1 MPPIKKYDAIVI
13 GGGHNGLTAAAY
25 FARAGKEVL
34 VLERRYVLGGAA
46 VTEEVFP
53 GFKFSVCSYVVSLLK
68 ANIIRELMLPKF
80 GLELLP
86 LESTFTPLE
95 NDYLMRTAD
104 PDETYR
110 EMYRHSPRD
119 AETYTRFGPLMGQI
133 GMAVRPILETVPPNA
148 IRPSFPDLSA
158 MKKLLNHFKTLS
170 DEQFEYLT
178 KLMTMSSADFLDE
191 WFEFEPLKATMA
203 ASGIIGTF
211 MGPRSPGSAY
221 VMLHH
226 YMGDID
232 GAFRAWGFQRGGT
245 GAVSM
250 AIARSAEYF
259 GAKIMTEAPVEKVI
273 VKNGRAIGV
282 ALENGDEYK
291 ADKVISGLDP
301 KLSFLKMVD
310 EIDLPNDFVTD
321 IKNFR
326 IRGSSGKVNLALD
339 ALPEFTCLPGN
350 GPHLRGAISI
360 SPDFDYIEKAYDDAN
375 EPSATETYFQSID
388 IPILGRIEAPGT
400 LEGGDVIWINER
412 IVAVGEGYRSNAEG
426 IRQFQALLGN
436 LVEKVI
442 TVPLPH
448 WTGPTECLHLMS
460 NVSPIDHDLYLVYSR
475 LLPVFFRQ
483 YLIDSGIEL
492 LEVPDKEYNSMG
504 CNVLAIAPRK
514 CIMIAGNPKIQQQ
527 LEAKSVE
534 VHIYDGSEISLKGT
548 GGPTCL
554 TRPFLRSE
562 S

>member
-1 MPPIKKYDAIVI
+1 MPTIKKYDAIVI

-25 FARAGKEVL
+25 LARAGKEVL

-46 VTEEVFP
+46 VTEDGFP

-86 LESTFTPLE
+86 LESTFTPLD

-133 GMAVRPILETVPPNA
+133 GMAVRPILETIPPNA

-170 DEQFEYLT
+170 SEQFEYLT

-191 WFEFEPLKATMA
+191 WFEFEPLKATMS

-273 VKNGRAIGV
+273 VNNGRAIGV

-291 ADKVISGLDP
+291 ADKVISALDP

-310 EIDLPNDFVTD
+310 ETDLPNDFVTD

-360 SPDFDYIEKAYDDAN
+360 SPDFDYIEKAYDDAKYGN
-375 EPSATETYFQSID
+375 FSEVPYID
-388 IPILGRIEAPGT
+388 IIIPSVLDPEMAPPGKHVMSCFVQYAPYNINGGWDDQKREDFGDAVINALARFAPNIKDIILHRQVLTPADIESTFGLT
-400 LEGGDVIWINER
+400 EGNIFH
-412 IVAVGEGYRSNAEG
+412 GELS
-426 IRQFQALLGN
+426 L
-436 LVEKVI
+436 
-442 TVPLPH
+442 
-448 WTGPTECLHLMS
+448 
-460 NVSPIDHDLYLVYSR
+460 
-475 LLPVFFRQ
+475 
-483 YLIDSGIEL
+483 
-492 LEVPDKEYNSMG
+492 
-504 CNVLAIAPRK
+504 
-514 CIMIAGNPKIQQQ
+514 QQ
-527 LEAKSVE
+527 LFALRPAVKWANYKTPITNYYQCGSGTHPGGGITGSPGEMAAKK
-534 VHIYDGSEISLKGT
+534 IIKDW
-548 GGPTCL
+548 
-554 TRPFLRSE
+554 
-562 S
+562 

>member
-1 MPPIKKYDAIVI
+1 MPTIKKYDAIVI
-13 GGGHNGLTAAAY
+13 GGGHNGLTAAADL
-25 FARAGKEVL
+25 ACAGKDVL
-34 VLERRYVLGGAA
+34 GLERRYVLGGAA

-86 LESTFTPLE
+86 LESTFTPLD

-133 GMAVRPILETVPPNA
+133 GMAVRPILETIPPNA

-170 DEQFEYLT
+170 SEQFEYLT

-191 WFEFEPLKATMA
+191 WFEFEPLKATMS

-259 GAKIMTEAPVEKVI
+259 GAKIMTEAPVETVI
-273 VKNGRAIGV
+273 VNNGRAIGV

-291 ADKVISGLDP
+291 ADKVISALDP

-360 SPDFDYIEKAYDDAN
+360 SPDFDYIEKAYDDAKYGN
-375 EPSATETYFQSID
+375 FSEVPYID
-388 IPILGRIEAPGT
+388 IIIPSVLDPEMAPPGKHVMSCFVQYAPYNIKGGWNDQKREDFGDAVINALARYAPNIKDIILHRQVLTPADIESTFGLTEGNIFHGELT
-400 LEGGDVIWINER
+400 L
-412 IVAVGEGYRSNAEG
+412 
-426 IRQFQALLGN
+426 
-436 LVEKVI
+436 
-442 TVPLPH
+442 
-448 WTGPTECLHLMS
+448 
-460 NVSPIDHDLYLVYSR
+460 
-475 LLPVFFRQ
+475 
-483 YLIDSGIEL
+483 
-492 LEVPDKEYNSMG
+492 
-504 CNVLAIAPRK
+504 
-514 CIMIAGNPKIQQQ
+514 QQ
-527 LEAKSVE
+527 LFALRPAVKWANYKTPITNYYQCGSGTHPGGGITGSPGEMAAKK
-534 VHIYDGSEISLKGT
+534 ILKDW
-548 GGPTCL
+548 
-554 TRPFLRSE
+554 
-562 S
+562 

>member
-1 MPPIKKYDAIVI
+1 MPTIKKYDAIVI

-25 FARAGKEVL
+25 LARAGKEVL

-86 LESTFTPLE
+86 LESTFTPLD

-133 GMAVRPILETVPPNA
+133 GMAVRPILETIPPNA

-170 DEQFEYLT
+170 SEQFEYLT

-191 WFEFEPLKATMA
+191 WFEFEPLKATMS

-273 VKNGRAIGV
+273 VNNGRAIGV

-291 ADKVISGLDP
+291 ADKVISALDP

-310 EIDLPNDFVTD
+310 ETDLPNDFVTD

-339 ALPEFTCLPGN
+339 ALPEFTCLPGD

-360 SPDFDYIEKAYDDAN
+360 SPDFDYIEKAYDDAKYGN
-375 EPSATETYFQSID
+375 FSEVPYID
-388 IPILGRIEAPGT
+388 IIIPSVLDPEMAPPGKHVMSCFVQYAPYNINGGWDDQKREDFGDAVINALARFAPNIKDIILHRQGLTPADIESTFGLT
-400 LEGGDVIWINER
+400 EGNIFH
-412 IVAVGEGYRSNAEG
+412 GELS
-426 IRQFQALLGN
+426 L
-436 LVEKVI
+436 
-442 TVPLPH
+442 
-448 WTGPTECLHLMS
+448 
-460 NVSPIDHDLYLVYSR
+460 
-475 LLPVFFRQ
+475 
-483 YLIDSGIEL
+483 
-492 LEVPDKEYNSMG
+492 
-504 CNVLAIAPRK
+504 
-514 CIMIAGNPKIQQQ
+514 QQ
-527 LEAKSVE
+527 LFALRPAVKWANYKTPITNYYQCGSGTHPGGGITGSPGEMAAKK
-534 VHIYDGSEISLKGT
+534 IIKDW
-548 GGPTCL
+548 
-554 TRPFLRSE
+554 
-562 S
+562 

>member
-25 FARAGKEVL
+25 LARAGKEVL

-86 LESTFTPLE
+86 LESTFTPLD

-133 GMAVRPILETVPPNA
+133 GMAVRPILETIPPNA

-170 DEQFEYLT
+170 SEQFEYLT

-191 WFEFEPLKATMA
+191 WFEFEPLKATMS

-273 VKNGRAIGV
+273 VNNGRAIGV

-291 ADKVISGLDP
+291 ADKVISALDP

-310 EIDLPNDFVTD
+310 ETDLPNDFVTD

-339 ALPEFTCLPGN
+339 ALPEFTCLPGD

-360 SPDFDYIEKAYDDAN
+360 SPDFDYIEKAYDDAKYGN
-375 EPSATETYFQSID
+375 FSEVPYID
-388 IPILGRIEAPGT
+388 IIIPSVLDPEMAPPGKHVMSCFVQYAPYNINGGWDDQKREDFGDAVINALARFAPNIKDIILHRQVLTPADIESTFGLT
-400 LEGGDVIWINER
+400 EGNIFH
-412 IVAVGEGYRSNAEG
+412 GELS
-426 IRQFQALLGN
+426 L
-436 LVEKVI
+436 
-442 TVPLPH
+442 
-448 WTGPTECLHLMS
+448 
-460 NVSPIDHDLYLVYSR
+460 
-475 LLPVFFRQ
+475 
-483 YLIDSGIEL
+483 
-492 LEVPDKEYNSMG
+492 
-504 CNVLAIAPRK
+504 
-514 CIMIAGNPKIQQQ
+514 QQ
-527 LEAKSVE
+527 LFALRPAVKWANYKTPITNYYQCGSGTHPGGGITGSPGEMAAKK
-534 VHIYDGSEISLKGT
+534 IIKDW
-548 GGPTCL
+548 
-554 TRPFLRSE
+554 
-562 S
+562 

>member
-1 MPPIKKYDAIVI
+1 MPTIKKYDAIII

-25 FARAGKEVL
+25 LARAGKDVL

-86 LESTFTPLE
+86 LESTFTPLD

-104 PDETYR
+104 RDETYR

-119 AETYTRFGPLMGQI
+119 AETYSRFGPLMGQI
-133 GMAVRPILETVPPNA
+133 GMAVRPILETIPPNA

-170 DEQFEYLT
+170 SEQFEYLT

-191 WFEFEPLKATMA
+191 WFEFEPLKATMS

-273 VKNGRAIGV
+273 VNNGRAIGV

-291 ADKVISGLDP
+291 ADKVISALDP

-310 EIDLPNDFVTD
+310 ETDLPNDFVTD

-360 SPDFDYIEKAYDDAN
+360 SPDFDYIEKAYDDAKYGN
-375 EPSATETYFQSID
+375 FSEVPYID
-388 IPILGRIEAPGT
+388 IIIPSVLDPEMAPPGKHVMSCFVQYAPYNINGGWDDQKREDFGDAVINALARFAPNIKDIILHRQGLTPADIESTFGLTEGNIFHGELT
-400 LEGGDVIWINER
+400 L
-412 IVAVGEGYRSNAEG
+412 
-426 IRQFQALLGN
+426 
-436 LVEKVI
+436 
-442 TVPLPH
+442 
-448 WTGPTECLHLMS
+448 
-460 NVSPIDHDLYLVYSR
+460 
-475 LLPVFFRQ
+475 
-483 YLIDSGIEL
+483 
-492 LEVPDKEYNSMG
+492 
-504 CNVLAIAPRK
+504 
-514 CIMIAGNPKIQQQ
+514 QQ
-527 LEAKSVE
+527 LFALRPAVKWANYKTPITNYYQCGSGTHPGGGITGSPGEMAAKK
-534 VHIYDGSEISLKGT
+534 IIKDW
-548 GGPTCL
+548 
-554 TRPFLRSE
+554 
-562 S
+562 